1 MAIDAR
7 EIEEREFTISV
18 FRGYKTNEVD
28 DYLDEV
34 SAEVERLHEENRA
47 LSAEIEAL
55 RKREKHVGEMEQTLR
70 DTLITAQRAAEDVLR
85 ASKEKAA
92 AMVHDSE
99 LEGRRIV
106 EESERQAENAAQ
118 RLEAANRDVA
128 GVKAL
133 IRRIL
138 GEQMRLLDES
148 YPDAEPERTQA
159 QPYAKPAQTQPTFAD
174 FDRTQEFSVRE
185 VREQAME
192 EERAEASLPRENAY

>member
-1 MAIDAR
+1 MAMDTR
-7 EIEEREFTISV
+7 QIEEREFTVSIL
-18 FRGYKTNEVD
+18 RGYKMAEVD

-34 SAEVERLHEENRA
+34 AAELDRLHAENRS
-47 LSAEIEAL
+47 LEAEIDACRDKE
-55 RKREKHVGEMEQTLR
+55 KRVSELEQTLR

-92 AMVHDSE
+92 AMVKDSE

-106 EESERQAENAAQ
+106 EEAERQTESAAQ

-138 GEQMRLLDES
+138 SEQMRLLDES
-148 YPDAEPERTQA
+148 YPDLAPVMPA
-159 QPYAKPAQTQPTFAD
+159 AALKKPATVPIQPTFAD
-174 FDRTQEFSVRE
+174 FDRTQEFSVRD

-192 EERAEASLPRENAY
+192 DERAESPDMKEEA